1 MLIYKINFSLLT
13 FFSLLIFLWAWP
25 KMLFI
30 GSHAPEKD
38 EDEDS
43 QLYFYLLLL
52 AINA

>member
-13 FFSLLIFLWAWP
+13 YSFLWAWP

-30 GSHAPEKD
+30 APEKD
-38 EDEDS
+38 ENEDY

-52 AINA
+52 LLLAINAQGP